1 MVAFAPSPQNR
12 SRRLYGGHPIERK
25 GLIPLRRAQNL
36 FKESNDCVVNA
47 RVERISGDLA
57 GRPYSKSVQLSPCS
71 KVFLGDSHDQ
81 PGIT

>member
-57 GRPYSKSVQLSPCS
+57 GRPYSKSVQFSPCS
-71 KVFLGDSHDQ
+71 KSFSEIRTTNL
-81 PGIT
+81 GIT